1 LGSPSIYYSSD
12 PTYATPFFDENRQVI
27 PVLECSVKSGSY
39 DTYPGSVE
47 RYVNP
52 SGEDTSALEWR
63 IKDPPNIEINA
74 VLFITKIDS
83 IDASRMKRMA
93 TITQPDR
100 CVIT

>member
-1 LGSPSIYYSSD
+1 M
-12 PTYATPFFDENRQVI
+12 I
-27 PVLECSVKSGSY
+27 PLLECSIKSGSY

-47 RYVNP
+47 TYVNP
-52 SGEDTSALEWR
+52 SGEDISALEWR
-63 IKDPPNIEINA
+63 SKDSANIEINA

-83 IDASRMKRMA
+83 IDTSRMERMA